1 MHRWH
6 SSGEKT
12 RTQPMNLSTNWYQF
26 VVESWYHF
34 WSVDIASS
42 PPACSLQRRHGSF
55 IMCVNSEYIDCVCNA
70 F

>member
-26 VVESWYHF
+26 VVESWYHG
-34 WSVDIASS
+34 I
-42 PPACSLQRRHGSF
+42 F
-55 IMCVNSEYIDCVCNA
+55 IMCVNSEYIYCVYNA